1 MTSVNT
7 NYGALVALQSLN
19 QTTKDLG
26 EVQNR
31 VNTGLK
37 VASAKDNGAVFA
49 IAEGQRARVASLGA
63 VMDGMDRAT
72 SVIDVGLSAGE
83 AIGDI
88 LKQLKEK
95 SVAAQATDLSTDQRA
110 ALQADF
116 NALRNQIDQ
125 IANAAT
131 FNGSNLVNGSN
142 LTGGATQFEVLTSDG
157 AGGGGGRYTLQGVAF
172 LDTNGNPYS
181 DAAELDEATGLTIN
195 ANDQLEFTITNGN
208 ETTTFSIA
216 VENDDTIAEFLARV
230 SSASD
235 GRVSATYDD
244 QTGRISYSSAEA
256 FTVTYTDGATP
267 VSAAEDDGGILDGG
281 AGTAA
286 GTMTVSVAPG
296 SGSNELTVSG
306 FDFRLG
312 GAAGQALNTVTAALN
327 ISTASGAAAASTA
340 IDTAITAL
348 NRDLATM
355 GAQSK
360 ALDVQKT
367 FLGKLSDSIEAGI
380 GNLVDADLAKESA
393 RLQALQVKQQLGA
406 QALSIANSAPSIVL
420 SFFR

>member
-19 QTTKDLG
+19 QTTRDLA
-26 EVQNR
+26 EVQQR
-31 VNTGLK
+31 INTGLK
-37 VASAKDNGAVFA
+37 VSSAKDNGAVFA

-63 VMDGMDRAT
+63 VQDGIDRAT

-83 AIGDI
+83 AVGDI
-88 LKQLKEK
+88 LKQLKDK
-95 SVAAQATDLSTDQRA
+95 AVAAQANDLSQDQRD

-131 FNGSNLVNGSN
+131 FNGSNLVNGTN
-142 LTGGATQFEVLTSDG
+142 VGGGSAFSVLTSDIGGSSG
-157 AGGGGGRYTLQGVAF
+157 AYELTGGTLVDGDSQ
-172 LDTNGNPYS
+172 PYS
-181 DAAELDEATGLTIN
+181 VHADLETATGL
-195 ANDQLEFTITNGN
+195 DFSGGDSQLRFSITSADGS
-208 ETTTFSIA
+208 TTTTLNVDIA
-216 VENDDTIAEFLARV
+216 SGDTIQEFIDSVASQTGGRVTAEFDAETGELSLHANEEFNVSYYEGDTLTDDTGVFGA
-230 SSASD
+230 D
-235 GRVSATYDD
+235 ATGADM
-244 QTGRISYSSAEA
+244 TGS
-256 FTVTYTDGATP
+256 
-267 VSAAEDDGGILDGG
+267 
-281 AGTAA
+281 AGT
-286 GTMTVSVAPG
+286 T
-296 SGSNELTVSG
+296 GSNQLTVSG

-312 GAAGQALNTVTAALN
+312 RAGQALATLTSALDISSAAG
-327 ISTASGAAAASTA
+327 GAAASDA
-340 IDTAITAL
+340 IDTALTAL
-348 NRDLATM
+348 NKDLATL

-360 ALDVQKT
+360 ALDVQKS

>member
-19 QTTKDLG
+19 QTGRELS
-26 EVQNR
+26 EVQQR
-31 VNTGLK
+31 INTGLK
-37 VASAKDNGAVFA
+37 VSSAKDNGAVFA

-63 VMDGMDRAT
+63 VMDGIDRAT

-83 AIGDI
+83 AVGDI

-116 NALRNQIDQ
+116 DALRNQIDQ
-125 IANAAT
+125 IVNAAT
-131 FNGSNLVNGSN
+131 FNGSNLVNGAN
-142 LTGGATQFEVLTSDG
+142 LTGGSAEFSVLTTDA
-157 AGGGGGRYTLQGVAF
+157 AGSSSGRYELTGNALVDG
-172 LDTNGNPYS
+172 NGDPYS
-181 DAAELDEATGLTIN
+181 VHADLENATGLDFTAADAEVRFSITTGNVTETMTIQLTTGDTIN
-195 ANDQLEFTITNGN
+195 DFLTSVSDQSNGRVTASFDDETGEVTFHSQEDFTVSYY
-208 ETTTFSIA
+208 E
-216 VENDDTIAEFLARV
+216 DDTL
-230 SSASD
+230 
-235 GRVSATYDD
+235 TDD
-244 QTGRISYSSAEA
+244 TGI
-256 FTVTYTDGATP
+256 F
-267 VSAAEDDGGILDGG
+267 G
-281 AGTAA
+281 AGAA
-286 GTMTVSVAPG
+286 GTSMDEVVAAG
-296 SGSNELTVSG
+296 SGTNALAVQG
-306 FDFRLG
+306 FNFTLG
-312 GAAGQALNTVTAALN
+312 ATGQALEEVTSALD

-340 IDTAITAL
+340 IDDAMTNL

-355 GAQSK
+355 GAQAK
-360 ALDVQKT
+360 ALEVQKT

-406 QALSIANSAPSIVL
+406 QALSIANQAPSIVL